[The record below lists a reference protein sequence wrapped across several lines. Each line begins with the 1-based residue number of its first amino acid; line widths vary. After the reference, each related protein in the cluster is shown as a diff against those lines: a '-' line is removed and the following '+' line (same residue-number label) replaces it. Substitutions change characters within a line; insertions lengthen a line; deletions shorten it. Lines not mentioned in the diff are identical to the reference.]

1 MEIKEDIKRWIE
13 NKVDVVGFAPV
24 DRFEEAPEAH
34 HPQRMLQGVKSVI
47 VYGRMIPRGVMRS
60 PDYGKHFLHR
70 SYHSVYPYLDE
81 LGYSLANY
89 LERKTGELAVQAP
102 SYLPMVFHGM
112 EPWGVLSLKHAAEKA
127 GLGAFGRSGQL
138 YHPKHGALL
147 RWGAVITSLE
157 IEGDPLMDDIP
168 CPEDCTACIK
178 ACPVNAIKDERKE
191 FEKMACLAHTIKH
204 AIYPLALKNEE
215 GLKRIERV
223 INTAGYDYWLE
234 CFNCVKVCPL
244 NKTKKENC

>member
-34 HPQRMLQGVKSVI
+34 HPQRMLQGAKTVI
-47 VYGRMIPRGVMRS
+47 VYGRMIPRGVMKS
-60 PDYGKHFLHR
+60 PDYGKYFLHR

-102 SYLPMVFHGM
+102 SYGPMVFHGM

-157 IEGDPLMDDIP
+157 IEGGPLMDDMP

-178 ACPVNAIKDERKE
+178 SCPVNAIKDERKE

-204 AIYPLALKNEE
+204 AIYPLALKSEE

-244 NKTKKENC
+244 NKTKKDNG

>member
-1 MEIKEDIKRWIE
+1 MEIREDIKRWIE
-13 NKVDVVGFAPV
+13 NKVDVVGFAPA
-24 DRFEEAPEAH
+24 DRFEDAPETH
-34 HPQRMLQGVKSVI
+34 HPERMLRGARSVI
-47 VYGRMIPRGVMRS
+47 VFGRMIPRGVMES
-60 PDYGKHFLHR
+60 PEYGKYFLHR

-81 LGYSLANY
+81 LGYSLAIY

-102 SYLPMVFHGM
+102 SYGPMVFHGR

-138 YHPKHGALL
+138 YHPEHGALL
-147 RWGAVITSLE
+147 RLGAVITTLE
-157 IEGDPLMDDIP
+157 IEGDPLMDDMP

-204 AIYPLALKNEE
+204 AIYPLALKNAE

-223 INTAGYDYWLE
+223 INTAGYDYWLD

-244 NKTKKENC
+244 NKVEK